1 MSAIGE
7 GLWVVGKID
16 FKRELRGLYASPRK
30 PTAVEV
36 PELAFLMVDGHG
48 DPNTS
53 AQYRDAVSALFSVSY
68 AARFALKRAGVIDYG
83 VMPLE
88 GLWWVPDMATFS
100 TEDKSEWDWTMMIM
114 QPDEVTEAVLAE
126 AKANAAAKRSLQALE
141 RLRLERFAEGLA
153 AQVLHVGP
161 YSAEGPTIT
170 ALHEFISERGREL
183 AGKHHEIYLGDPAR
197 SAPDTLKTIIRQPMR

>member
-1 MSAIGE
+1 M
-7 GLWVVGKID
+7 VGKID

-36 PELAFLMVDGHG
+36 PEMAFLMVDGHG

-126 AKANAAAKRSLQALE
+126 AKANAAAKRSLHAID

-170 ALHEFISERGREL
+170 ALHEFISEQGREL

>member
-1 MSAIGE
+1 MEKREVAVAE
-7 GLWVVGKID
+7 KID
-16 FKRELRGLYASPRK
+16 IKRELRALYA
-30 PTAVEV
+30 PTRTPSVVEV
-36 PELAFLMVDGHG
+36 PEMAFLMIDGHG

-100 TEDKSEWDWTMMIM
+100 TEDKSAWDWTMMIM
-114 QPDEVTEAVLAE
+114 QPDEVTEAALAD
-126 AKANAAAKRSLQALE
+126 AKVAAAAKRSLPALDG
-141 RLRLERFAEGLA
+141 LRLERFAEGLA

-170 ALHEFISERGREL
+170 ALHEFIAQQGREL

-197 SAPDTLKTIIRQPMR
+197 AAPEKLKTVIRQPMR

>member
-170 ALHEFISERGREL
+170 ALHEFISEQGREL